1 MSWLVSKKKIKSR
14 CAFGTFKRSSLKRLF
29 LIQLPPKPFVELF
42 SIPML
47 KSLMM
52 ITISLVDEY

>member
-1 MSWLVSKKKIKSR
+1 MSWLVSKKKIKAR

-52 ITISLVDEY
+52 ITISLVDDY